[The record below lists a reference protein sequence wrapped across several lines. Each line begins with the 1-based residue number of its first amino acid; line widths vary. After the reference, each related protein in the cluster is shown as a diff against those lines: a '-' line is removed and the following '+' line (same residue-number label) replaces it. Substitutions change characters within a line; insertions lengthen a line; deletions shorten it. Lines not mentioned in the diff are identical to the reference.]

1 MPKRLSFSTSPIGR
15 HLKVPKL
22 EIKENKIMSKVNIY
36 IYITQLYI
44 TQSVYLITWL
54 VCLLEN

>member
-22 EIKENKIMSKVNIY
+22 EIKENKVMSKVNIY
-36 IYITQLYI
+36 IYIYISTIFLYI
-44 TQSVYLITWL
+44 LFSHTAYV
-54 VCLLEN
+54 